1 MRGIVMKQ
9 AEIYMEPGNSK
20 EDILE
25 KTNCVRETVRLLNG
39 IGKNNIS
46 ASRGILPGASGKNTD
61 GGFLWNVKKTAE
73 SEIRTVTIMANDYPD
88 IFSKIVGAFTLN
100 GLDISGAKSFT
111 QQGSTLDIFKVR
123 AIPGHRFEEKKLED
137 AKSSLRAA
145 LTGELDLSSEISR
158 QIPKRQML
166 VSQTGKPNR
175 ITVNNKTSLLFSI
188 LEVSTSDFPGLLF
201 GITDA
206 LFRSDIHVWMAK
218 ISTKGDRVSDSFY
231 IKDFDG
237 QKIESPQQIS
247 ALRTSI
253 RKALPNILWDRDE
266 V

>member
-1 MRGIVMKQ
+1 MRGIVMKK
-9 AEIYMEPGNSK
+9 AEIYREPVGAGNLK
-20 EDILE
+20 EDIIE
-25 KTNCVRETVRLLNG
+25 KNSRIRETVRLLNG
-39 IGKNNIS
+39 IGK
-46 ASRGILPGASGKNTD
+46 GGTPKNA
-61 GGFLWNVKKTAE
+61 GSFLWNVKRAAD
-73 SEIRTVTIMANDYPD
+73 SEIRTVTVIANDYPD

-100 GLDISGAKSFT
+100 GFDISGAKSFT

-123 AIPGHRFEEKKLED
+123 AIPGQCFEEKKLED

-145 LTGELDLSSEISR
+145 LVGELDLSREIGRRMPAR
-158 QIPKRQML
+158 QTV
-166 VSQTGKPNR
+166 VSQTAKPNR
-175 ITVNNKTSLLFSI
+175 IAVNNKTSLLFSI
-188 LEVSTSDFPGLLF
+188 LEVSTYDFPGLLF

-237 QKIESPQQIS
+237 QKVDSPHQVS
-247 ALRTSI
+247 ALRTAI
-253 RKALPNILWDRDE
+253 RKALPNILWERDE